1 MPRPHVTP
9 KNVLSAIQ
17 SDHWHHAV
25 FTFLFRNIAG
35 WRLQHFA
42 IGSVMKKPATPW
54 VIWLLS
60 LEAMLF
66 GAASLAHAATSSGH
80 PEQTGAATGEG
91 LIAAVLILAIV
102 ASVLRLWRPRSV
114 ALTAQGLAFLGTL
127 LAVLTIAIGISPQ
140 TQPDHPF
147 YAALLAILAL
157 GLTTTFKWRA
167 HSRFRNPP
175 PVFGRVAPRR

>member
-17 SDHWHHAV
+17 SDHWHHV
-25 FTFLFRNIAG
+25 LITFLFRNIAC

-60 LEAMLF
+60 LEALLF
-66 GAASLAHAATSSGH
+66 GSASLAHAGTLSEH
-80 PEQTGAATGEG
+80 PERAGAATGEG
-91 LIAAVLILAIV
+91 LIAAVLILAVV
-102 ASVLRLWRPRSV
+102 ASILRLWRPRSV
-114 ALTAQGLAFLGTL
+114 ALTAQGLAFFGTL

-140 TQPDHPF
+140 TQPDHLF
-147 YAALLAILAL
+147 YAALLVILAL

-167 HSRFRNPP
+167 HSRFRYPP
-175 PVFGRVAPRR
+175 LVFGRAASKR